1 MFSAFAEQIGEDNLH
16 GDTTEAV
23 MTPGEASQR
32 LSQVTRLDGPYGMA
46 NHPEHDAYVDEALRL
61 RSYL

>member
-1 MFSAFAEQIGEDNLH
+1 LH

-23 MTPGEASQR
+23 MTPGEASQQ
-32 LSQVTRLDGPYGMA
+32 LSQITRLDGPYGMA
-46 NHPEHDAYVDEALRL
+46 THPEHDAYVEEALRL